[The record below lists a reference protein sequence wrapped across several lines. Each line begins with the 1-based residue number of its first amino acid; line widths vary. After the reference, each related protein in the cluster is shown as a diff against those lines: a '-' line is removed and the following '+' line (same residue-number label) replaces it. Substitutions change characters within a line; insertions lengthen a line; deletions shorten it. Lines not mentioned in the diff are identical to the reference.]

1 MNEKV
6 SGDHAV
12 SAPVKGANPA
22 ADSHV
27 LVVDDDDGIRRL
39 LKKYLSLSG
48 YRVSEA
54 RDAAHARSLIAAL
67 SFDIMV
73 VDVMM
78 PGEDGISLTKWI
90 GGRTPVLLLTAK
102 QEIESRILGLEAGA
116 DDYLSKP
123 FEPRELLLRIE
134 AILRRAN
141 AAPPQPKALTVRLGE
156 ARFDV
161 ERGELWR
168 GEVEVRLTTAEI
180 QLMRLLSRR
189 MNQAVPRSDLLSELG
204 SEHSTAQERA
214 IDVQIT
220 RLRKKIEE
228 TPRTPRYLKTV
239 RGAGY
244 MLSPDPDRA

>member
-102 QEIESRILGLEAGA
+102 QEIESRILGLEAGV
-116 DDYLSKP
+116 
-123 FEPRELLLRIE
+123 
-134 AILRRAN
+134 
-141 AAPPQPKALTVRLGE
+141 AAW
-156 ARFDV
+156 
-161 ERGELWR
+161 WR
-168 GEVEVRLTTAEI
+168 SA
-180 QLMRLLSRR
+180 
-189 MNQAVPRSDLLSELG
+189 
-204 SEHSTAQERA
+204 
-214 IDVQIT
+214 
-220 RLRKKIEE
+220 
-228 TPRTPRYLKTV
+228 RTPAAGLARASNDLYLRAAGDA
-239 RGAGY
+239 RGVESYAGVVGLVLRDDWPRRIRREP
-244 MLSPDPDRA
+244 LSSPR